1 MTHLVYQRRNL
12 QTVEGGR
19 YQEEE
24 EEEEEEEVVA
34 AGRCDYSSVY
44 ASISLSVHSCLSAS
58 LPVCVSVSIQSPEVT
73 LCGWLTGL

>member
-19 YQEEE
+19 YQ

-73 LCGWLTGL
+73 LCG